1 MVFPVRELVAY
12 LSRFMSLRVGDI
24 ISTGT
29 PAGVGHG
36 ARPPRYLKPG
46 DVVEMGIDR
55 LGVQRH
61 AVVEAR
67 RPR

>member
-12 LSRFMSLRVGDI
+12 LSRFMSLRVGDV

-36 ARPPRYLKPG
+36 AKPPRYLAPG
-46 DVVEMGIDR
+46 DVVEMGIEG

-61 AVVEAR
+61 VVVQAKATR
-67 RPR
+67 